1 MAEDADPRFSTLTKA
16 RKQALDI
23 LFQADMRELP
33 IDEALAEQ
41 QTYAEA
47 VFRPL
52 TTEIVVGV
60 SENLDELDRVIA
72 SSSSWTIDRMPRVD
86 RCLAR
91 MGVFEMLHTETPD
104 SVVIS
109 EIVELAS
116 WLSTDSSPSF
126 LNGLLAQV
134 STDNAK

>member
-1 MAEDADPRFSTLTKA
+1 MAEDVDPRFSTLTKA

-60 SENLDELDRVIA
+60 AENLDELDRVIA
-72 SSSSWTIDRMPRVD
+72 ASSSWTIDRMPRVD